1 MAKTNSLTRRRISPT
16 SEKTEGNW
24 TSTVPVERIPM
35 AIAELFARLIAP
47 QRRQPSTGDGETR
60 EELLT
65 MKEVARR
72 LAVPEAYARD
82 LGRRRELP
90 VVRVGAKYVRVR
102 RSVLDAWIRQRE
114 DRHLSGVE

>member
-1 MAKTNSLTRRRISPT
+1 MAKTNSVDRRRISPAP
-16 SEKTEGNW
+16 EKTEGDW
-24 TSTVPVERIPM
+24 TSTVPVERIPT
-35 AIAELFARLIAP
+35 AIAELFARLLAP
-47 QRRQPSTGDGETR
+47 QRRQTSTSDGETR

-72 LAVPEAYARD
+72 LAVPEPYARE

-114 DRHLSGVE
+114 DRHLGGVG